1 MGYQWGSNYV
11 SLKAQPT
18 YFRLSSSD
26 INELEETESDNSG
39 EIYNL
44 QGISLGYDFD
54 SLPAGLYIRNGKK
67 IIKK

>member
-1 MGYQWGSNYV
+1 MSV
-11 SLKAQPT
+11 LKRSPHT
-18 YFRLSSSD
+18 SD